1 MTELTHGS
9 WALAI
14 VAATIVGLSK
24 TGIPGLGVFAVA
36 IFANILPAKLS
47 TGALLPLL
55 IVADLLAVST
65 YRQHAVWSH
74 LWGLMP
80 WVAAGVVAGFFA
92 MDHMNDLQMRRL
104 IGGIVVSMVI
114 LHFWRDRQRKK
125 SGDHDADAGRVPH
138 SAWFRAV
145 MGLLAGFTTM
155 VANAAGPIMI
165 LYMLAVGLPKFEFL
179 GTGAWF
185 FLLVNVFKL
194 PFSAVQGLV
203 TTDTLVFNLALAP
216 VVIVSAVAG
225 KTIAHRVN
233 QRLFSVTA
241 MILALIAGLRLIL

>member
-9 WALAI
+9 WALA
-14 VAATIVGLSK
+14 VLAAMIVGLSK

-65 YRQHAVWSH
+65 YRQHAVWPH

-80 WVAAGVVAGFFA
+80 WVTAGIAAGFFA
-92 MDHMNDLQMRRL
+92 MDHMTDLHMRRL
-104 IGGIVVSMVI
+104 IGGIVVVMVI
-114 LHFWRDRQRKK
+114 LHFWRDQQRKT
-125 SGDHDADAGRVPH
+125 AGNSDNATERVPH

-185 FLLVNVFKL
+185 FLIVNLFKL
-194 PFSAVQGLV
+194 PFSAAQGLI
-203 TTDTLVFNLALAP
+203 TTDTLVFNLVLAP
-216 VVIVSAVAG
+216 VVILSALTG

-233 QRLFSVTA
+233 QKLFSVTA
-241 MILALIAGLRLIL
+241 MILALMAGLRLML